1 MTPANSTISLD
12 GKFTIAMIDPAAV
25 GADES
30 GGQTRHW
37 LVNGATISGMILG
50 FCRYTATHIP
60 HRRNRFH
67 RFRHSDHRVRRPR
80 SSLWHWTSSVC
91 PSVSGF
97 GPVAEPSACFTVTP
111 SLSTLSLTASLRPL
125 TSRLQMSVSRRST
138 SPLM

>member
-50 FCRYTATHIP
+50 LCRYLATHIT

-67 RFRHSDHRVRRPR
+67 RFRYSDYRVRRPR
-80 SSLWHWTSSVC
+80 PSLWHRTPSVC

-97 GPVAEPSACFTVTP
+97 GPVAEPRVPVSVIP

-125 TSRLQMSVSRRST
+125 TSRPQMSVSRRST